1 MSTLTLTLTL
11 TLKQHSLKQDR
22 PQPWPWPR
30 PRNLL
35 TPSGLQVQSALTTR
49 PRCLIYI
56 YEASGGSRGGVR
68 GARTPLPLF
77 LDQNEARRGKRF
89 SFFFWRAAPPL
100 SQGLDDPPHP
110 APIWRSGSAT
120 GTRMDT
126 DMKLTHFERDS
137 VAGNEVLLRN
147 AMGLSSIIEPTFKSF
162 TKS

>member
-89 SFFFWRAAPPL
+89 SFFFWRAAPPYL
-100 SQGLDDPPHP
+100 RVWMTPRTPPPRPHLK
-110 APIWRSGSAT
+110 IRIRHWNTYGHGHEVNSLWTRQRRRKGSIAQKCDGFVFNNRT
-120 GTRMDT
+120 N
-126 DMKLTHFERDS
+126 F
-137 VAGNEVLLRN
+137 
-147 AMGLSSIIEPTFKSF
+147 
-162 TKS
+162 